1 MLPPVQD
8 RTALLWSVVPRLLV
22 AEFRTTALYVIV
34 IVSGVALAEFE
45 LVMVPRLKVTV
56 RPPATV
62 RLAPVQALL
71 KSAPRDVWMS
81 VSFERVIPV
90 QPTIARPDCIVSTTF
105 AAGSVPSGIV
115 SVTW

>member
-1 MLPPVQD
+1 M
-8 RTALLWSVVPRLLV
+8 
-22 AEFRTTALYVIV
+22 
-34 IVSGVALAEFE
+34 
-45 LVMVPRLKVTV
+45 
-56 RPPATV
+56 
-62 RLAPVQALL
+62 QALL

-105 AAGSVPSGIV
+105 AAGNVPSGIV